1 MKVAMPC
8 VGSAPSTVGC
18 YHCHEAAP
26 CLLLYLQEVM
36 VHPWVT
42 DEGRITMQGCAA
54 MGLGS
59 IEVTAQEQLGAIDR
73 ASVVSM
79 IRARLKE
86 KSFRSLEYLFQVV
99 GAGNAK
105 CSGICPC

>member
-1 MKVAMPC
+1 
-8 VGSAPSTVGC
+8 
-18 YHCHEAAP
+18 
-26 CLLLYLQEVM
+26 M

-42 DEGRITMQGCAA
+42 DEGRITMQGCAD

-86 KSFRSLEYLFQVV
+86 KSFRSSEYLFQVV
-99 GAGNAK
+99 GA
-105 CSGICPC
+105 